1 MSEED
6 GQCVHYVEEEK
17 QLQQIEETE
26 KNLNQSQG
34 VLWEASDASSVPNPW
49 FISMPLMSN
58 VRYQLDLCL
67 FATMPNF

>member
-6 GQCVHYVEEEK
+6 GQYIHYAEGEK

-26 KNLNQSQG
+26 KDLNQSQG
-34 VLWEASDASSVPNPW
+34 VLWGVSDASSVPNPW